1 MRSPIAGREK
11 AMGELKTSGRCVT
24 LKLIGRSILVILLLV
39 LLVIVLYNDG
49 LFEKSSS
56 VDVIDRIAET
66 GIAPWNF
73 DANDPLLA
81 KRKILIAAEINER
94 TSKEVIYKLLYL
106 DTLEKKPIDLYL
118 LTTGGWT
125 DATFAI
131 IDVMCSISSPVNTLA
146 LGGCSSAGAMILACA
161 TGTRYSYPNSVIMI
175 HSNLEES
182 QEKHSS
188 EIIDKNRI
196 ERFWKNS
203 AKLPDHWFPL
213 TGDKE
218 YYLSAQEAKEFDII
232 DEIIEK
238 TPHNGARTDNS

>member
-1 MRSPIAGREK
+1 M
-11 AMGELKTSGRCVT
+11 SGKYINAR
-24 LKLIGRSILVILLLV
+24 LIGRSVLIILLLV
-39 LLVIVLYNDG
+39 LLVIVFWNDG
-49 LFEKSSS
+49 LFQKSSS
-56 VDVIDRIAET
+56 VDVIDRIAES

-81 KRKILIAAEINER
+81 QRKILIAAEINER

-106 DTLEKKPIDLYL
+106 DTVEKKAIDVYL

-131 IDVMCSISSPVNTLA
+131 IDVICSISSPVNTLA
-146 LGGCSSAGAMILACA
+146 LGGCSSAGAMILACG

-182 QEKHSS
+182 QEQHST
-188 EIIDKNRI
+188 EMIDKNRI
-196 ERFWKNS
+196 ERFWKTS

-232 DEIIEK
+232 DEIMEK
-238 TPHNGARTDNS
+238 TPHNGARTSNS

>member
-1 MRSPIAGREK
+1 M
-11 AMGELKTSGRCVT
+11 SGKYINAR
-24 LKLIGRSILVILLLV
+24 LIGRSVLIILLLV
-39 LLVIVLYNDG
+39 LLVIVFWNDG
-49 LFEKSSS
+49 LFQKSSS
-56 VDVIDRIAET
+56 VDVIDRIAES

-81 KRKILIAAEINER
+81 QRKILIAAEINER

-106 DTLEKKPIDLYL
+106 DTVEKKAIDVYL

-131 IDVMCSISSPVNTLA
+131 IDVICSISSPVNTLA
-146 LGGCSSAGAMILACA
+146 LGGCSSAGAMILACG

-182 QEKHSS
+182 QEQHST
-188 EIIDKNRI
+188 EMIDKNRI
-196 ERFWKNS
+196 ERFWKTS

-213 TGDKE
+213 TGDTE

-232 DEIIEK
+232 DEIMEK
-238 TPHNGARTDNS
+238 TPHNGARTSNS